1 MMALVGLE
9 AFIVNKQPTVFVVDD
24 DKNILVA
31 LRFLLEAEDLNVE
44 TYSSAQ
50 AFLEKYENGRPG
62 CLLLDLRM
70 PGLNG
75 LELQQLLS
83 ARGIDIP
90 IIIITGQGDKLMTI
104 RALEAGAIDVLE
116 KPIDDQTL
124 LKRIHSAIAGS
135 SN

>member
-1 MMALVGLE
+1 M
-9 AFIVNKQPTVFVVDD
+9 NKQPTVFVVDD

-50 AFLEKYENGRPG
+50 AFLENYENGRPG

-70 PGLNG
+70 PGMNG

-83 ARGIDIP
+83 ARGIDLP

-116 KPIDDQTL
+116 KTY
-124 LKRIHSAIAGS
+124 R
-135 SN
+135 